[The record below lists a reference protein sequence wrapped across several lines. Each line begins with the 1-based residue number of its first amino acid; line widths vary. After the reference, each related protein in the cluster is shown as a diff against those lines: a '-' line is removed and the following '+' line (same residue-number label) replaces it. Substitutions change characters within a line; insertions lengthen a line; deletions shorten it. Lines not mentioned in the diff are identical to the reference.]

1 MGLFNRKKEEK
12 SILPDL
18 PESSVELPKLSEY
31 NSNDFMNGNDDFG
44 VNNIN
49 GDLNMNYDDNMQKSS
64 FEPLPTYP
72 VENTQKIIAEPFM
85 RDNKIKIKE
94 NLVEP
99 RTFEV
104 SGKNFGEERIK
115 SSVKELQPVYIRLDN
130 FKMGLNSFEDI
141 RSKVVEIEDLLSK
154 IKEVRDR
161 EEKELTEWERE
172 IQIVK
177 ARIEQINKDIFKN
190 VE

>member
-12 SILPDL
+12 SMLPNL
-18 PESSVELPKLSEY
+18 PESSVELPKLLEY
-31 NSNDFMNGNDDFG
+31 NDNDFIKGDNSFGADD
-44 VNNIN
+44 N
-49 GDLNMNYDDNMQKSS
+49 LNMNYDDNMQKSN

-72 VENTQKIIAEPFM
+72 VESTQRIIAEPFM

-94 NLVEP
+94 NLGEL

-130 FKMGLNSFEDI
+130 FKIGLDSFEDI
-141 RSKVVEIEDLLSK
+141 KNKVVEIEDLLSK
-154 IKEVRDR
+154 IKEVRNR